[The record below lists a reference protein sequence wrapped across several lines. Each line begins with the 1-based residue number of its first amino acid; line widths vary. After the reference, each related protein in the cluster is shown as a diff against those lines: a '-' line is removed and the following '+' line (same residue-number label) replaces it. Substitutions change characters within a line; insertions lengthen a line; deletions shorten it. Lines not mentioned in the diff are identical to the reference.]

1 MQEIEKGKSAELAKG
16 ENIDHA
22 KNMLYKANFCV
33 AQKYQWY
40 QQPPLLFVIQKVL
53 ITEPIFV

>member
-22 KNMLYKANFCV
+22 KNMLYKANLCV

-40 QQPPLLFVIQKVL
+40 QQPSLRFVIQKVL
-53 ITEPIFV
+53 IT